1 MSMNR
6 AKSIILLILAFL
18 SVSCSELLDIVI
30 ANHLGKESG
39 PASVSMEYDGIYME
53 AEPKEYI
60 CSQFYLRKHSFSYYL
75 WAHFAEGA
83 LSVGML
89 ISAGEE
95 FELDRWYSLPTAAT
109 ENIWE
114 SFAEVVFDYSR
125 DKPEKEDKK
134 AVSGRV
140 KFTKFEQIGE
150 LNYTGEG
157 YCTVEGEFEITLE
170 GDQPSE
176 NAGEGDQPSENA
188 GPPTSPPHWSQ
199 QAVGPQHIEVKNGVF
214 YVSKSKYWDSRAME
228 D

>member
-1 MSMNR
+1 MNR

-30 ANHLGKESG
+30 ANHLGKESA

-60 CSQFYLRKHSFSYYL
+60 RSQFYLRKHSFSYYL

-83 LSVGML
+83 LRVSML

-95 FELDRWYSLPTAAT
+95 FELDRWYNLPTAAT

-114 SFAEVVFDYSR
+114 SFAEVGFDYSR

-157 YCTVEGEFEITLE
+157 YCIVEGEFEITLE

-176 NAGEGDQPSENA
+176 NAG
-188 GPPTSPPHWSQ
+188 PPTTPPHWSQ
-199 QAVGPQHIEVKNGVF
+199 PTVGPQHIEVKNGVF

>member
-1 MSMNR
+1 MNR

-60 CSQFYLRKHSFSYYL
+60 RSQFYLRKHSFSYYL

-83 LSVGML
+83 LGVGML

>member
-1 MSMNR
+1 MNR
-6 AKSIILLILAFL
+6 AKCIILLILAFL

-53 AEPKEYI
+53 AEPKEDI
-60 CSQFYLRKHSFSYYL
+60 RSQFYLRKHSFSYYL
-75 WAHFAEGA
+75 YAHFAEGA
-83 LSVGML
+83 LSVRML

-114 SFAEVVFDYSR
+114 SFAEVGFDYSR

-157 YCTVEGEFEITLE
+157 YCSVEGEFEITLE

-176 NAGEGDQPSENA
+176 NAG
-188 GPPTSPPHWSQ
+188 PPTTPPHWSQ
-199 QAVGPQHIEVKNGVF
+199 PTVGPQHIEVKNGVF